1 MILTVIVGV
10 AALIVGGVLGY
21 LVFRYVIKG
30 IYQKMVDEANEKAEQ
45 LKKENEELYA
55 MVDQKEAEVKQ
66 LKAQLAQAQN
76 DYNSL
81 KMARML
87 EVTDGDLEGVKA
99 RVAKMIREVDKAIKL
114 LSAE

>member
-1 MILTVIVGV
+1 M
-10 AALIVGGVLGY
+10 
-21 LVFRYVIKG
+21 
-30 IYQKMVDEANEKAEQ
+30 DANEKSLTLFQTRVRQMILKFSE

-55 MVDQKEAEVKQ
+55 
-66 LKAQLAQAQN
+66 N

-87 EVTDGDLEGVKA
+87 EVTDGDLEGAKA

>member
-1 MILTVIVGV
+1 M
-10 AALIVGGVLGY
+10 
-21 LVFRYVIKG
+21 
-30 IYQKMVDEANEKAEQ
+30 DANEKSLTLFQTRVRQMILKFSE

-87 EVTDGDLEGVKA
+87 EVTDGDLEGAKA

>member
-1 MILTVIVGV
+1 MDG
-10 AALIVGGVLGY
+10 
-21 LVFRYVIKG
+21 
-30 IYQKMVDEANEKAEQ
+30 NEKSLTLFQTRVRQ
-45 LKKENEELYA
+45 LILKFSEIKKENEELYA

-87 EVTDGDLEGVKA
+87 EITDGDLEGAKA

>member
-1 MILTVIVGV
+1 M
-10 AALIVGGVLGY
+10 
-21 LVFRYVIKG
+21 
-30 IYQKMVDEANEKAEQ
+30 DANEKSLTLFQTRVRQMILKFSE

-87 EVTDGDLEGVKA
+87 EVTDGDLEGAKA

-114 LSAE
+114 LSAEWVAETLTS

>member
-1 MILTVIVGV
+1 MKADEKTINTFSTRVRQMILK
-10 AALIVGGVLGY
+10 
-21 LVFRYVIKG
+21 FS
-30 IYQKMVDEANEKAEQ
+30 E

-87 EVTDGDLEGVKA
+87 EVTDGDLEGAKA

>member
-1 MILTVIVGV
+1 M
-10 AALIVGGVLGY
+10 
-21 LVFRYVIKG
+21 
-30 IYQKMVDEANEKAEQ
+30 DANEKSLTLFQTRVRQ
-45 LKKENEELYA
+45 LILKFSEIKKENEVLYA

-87 EVTDGDLEGVKA
+87 EITDGDLEGAKA

>member
-1 MILTVIVGV
+1 M
-10 AALIVGGVLGY
+10 
-21 LVFRYVIKG
+21 
-30 IYQKMVDEANEKAEQ
+30 DANEKSLTLFQTRVRQ
-45 LKKENEELYA
+45 LILKFSEIKKENEELYA

-87 EVTDGDLEGVKA
+87 EITDGDLEGAKA

>member
-1 MILTVIVGV
+1 MKADEKTINTFSTRVRQMILK
-10 AALIVGGVLGY
+10 
-21 LVFRYVIKG
+21 FS
-30 IYQKMVDEANEKAEQ
+30 E

-87 EVTDGDLEGVKA
+87 EVTDGDLEGAKA

-114 LSAE
+114 LSAEWVAETLTS

>member
-1 MILTVIVGV
+1 M
-10 AALIVGGVLGY
+10 
-21 LVFRYVIKG
+21 
-30 IYQKMVDEANEKAEQ
+30 DANEKSLTLFQTRVRQ
-45 LKKENEELYA
+45 LILKFSEIKKENEELYA
-55 MVDQKEAEVKQ
+55 MMDQKEAEVKQ

-87 EVTDGDLEGVKA
+87 EITDGDLEGAKA

>member
-1 MILTVIVGV
+1 M
-10 AALIVGGVLGY
+10 
-21 LVFRYVIKG
+21 
-30 IYQKMVDEANEKAEQ
+30 DANEKSLTLFQTRVRQ
-45 LKKENEELYA
+45 LILKFSEIKKENEELYA
-55 MVDQKEAEVKQ
+55 MADQKEAEVKQ

-87 EVTDGDLEGVKA
+87 EITDGDLEGAKA

>member
-1 MILTVIVGV
+1 M
-10 AALIVGGVLGY
+10 
-21 LVFRYVIKG
+21 
-30 IYQKMVDEANEKAEQ
+30 DANEKSLTLFQTRVRQ
-45 LKKENEELYA
+45 LILKFSEIKKENEELYA
-55 MVDQKEAEVKQ
+55 MVDQKETEVKQ

-87 EVTDGDLEGVKA
+87 EITDGDLEGAKA